1 MAKTKNKY
9 EKAADEAVA
18 KAKRVARVYN
28 QACVNV
34 VERHHELDSELDRE
48 VDTLLAEMD
57 AAAKKRAENR
67 RNKAE
72 KVKAEKVAPGEIDDE
87 RTVQLRG
94 QMSL

>member
-1 MAKTKNKY
+1 M
-9 EKAADEAVA
+9 
-18 KAKRVARVYN
+18 
-28 QACVNV
+28 NV

-67 RNKAE
+67 RKKAE
-72 KVKAEKVAPGEIDDE
+72 KVKAEKAAPGEIDDE